1 LSRPIKLSI
10 LGNDYLIRSD
20 EDEQHVKEIAQFVR
34 DKFEQISSQS
44 DGISERK
51 TAILAAFYIASDYFQ
66 LLKQHDEMVKRF
78 QEREEIVQSIRE
90 RARKL
95 NYQID
100 AVVD

>member
-1 LSRPIKLSI
+1 MSRPIKLSI

-51 TAILAAFYIASDYFQ
+51 TAILAAFYIASEYFQ
-66 LLKQHDEMVKRF
+66 LLKQYDEMVKQF